1 MGLLDTFR
9 QWVMPTA
16 LLPDIS
22 PTPDAPVV
30 VIAPITVPETDE
42 TPVLR
47 YKDQTWVQQGEPN
60 AKGILTFARDV
71 VVNGK
76 IAQSSVSVCVADLE
90 RTGNVYTLQGR
101 T

>member
-1 MGLLDTFR
+1 MGLLDIFTKWR
-9 QWVMPTA
+9 TTA
-16 LLPDIS
+16 PEIAA
-22 PTPDAPVV
+22 APMVDQIVV
-30 VIAPITVPETDE
+30 APITVPETEE

-47 YKDQTWVQQGEPN
+47 FKDQTWVQQGEPTD
-60 AKGILTFARDV
+60 KGIITFARDV

-76 IAQSSVSVCVADLE
+76 IAQSSVSVRVADLE